1 MESKVLA
8 IIEQASDSDL
18 ANLIIDSYKEVE
30 KHYFVKQ
37 WKTSELDAG
46 HFVEAVRRFIELRLN
61 GKYTPIGKSLS
72 SFNDKTMQAYLNE
85 SGDDSYRI
93 HIPRV
98 LLSIYGIRNKRGVG
112 HVSLIAPNYLDA
124 TYIIASAK
132 WVLAELIRLNST
144 LSADETSK
152 IVDHI
157 VERDVEGVWE
167 QGEVTR
173 ILVDGLSLKE
183 QILFLLV
190 STDTSTEDKLMS
202 IIEAKDKGYFRKLL
216 KQLHAKRLIEYK
228 ADGTCVLSPKGK
240 LEAEQLILSKV
251 KA

>member
-1 MESKVLA
+1 MESKVLT

-18 ANLIIDSYKEVE
+18 AKLIIDSYKEVE
-30 KHYFVKQ
+30 RNYFVKQ

-46 HFVEAVRRFIELRLN
+46 HFVESVRRFIELRLN
-61 GKYTPIGKSLS
+61 GKYTPIDKPLLSL
-72 SFNDKTMQAYLNE
+72 NDKVLQAYLSA

-93 HIPRV
+93 HIPRI

-112 HVSLIAPNYLDA
+112 HVSQIAPNYLDA
-124 TYIIASAK
+124 TFIIASTK

-144 LSADETSK
+144 LSIDETSK

-167 QGEVTR
+167 QGEITR
-173 ILVDGLSLKE
+173 ILVSGLSLKE
-183 QILFLLV
+183 QILFLLF
-190 STDTSTEDKLMS
+190 STDVMTEDKLQS
-202 IIEAKDKGYFRKLL
+202 IIEAKDKAYFRRLL
-216 KQLHAKRLIEYK
+216 KQLHATRLIEYME
-228 ADGTCVLSPKGK
+228 DRTCVLSPKGK
-240 LEAEQLILSKV
+240 LEAEQLVLSKV